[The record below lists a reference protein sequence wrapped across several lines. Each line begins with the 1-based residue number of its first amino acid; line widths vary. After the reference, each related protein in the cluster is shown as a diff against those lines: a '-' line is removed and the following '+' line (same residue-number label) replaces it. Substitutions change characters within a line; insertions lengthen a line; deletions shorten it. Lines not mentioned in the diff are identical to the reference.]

1 MCFQKVSLES
11 DKTMF
16 LTRPGI
22 LLKIAVSCCNQL
34 KSLTNDN
41 EAANNIMQNI
51 AYCVCTLHSFVK
63 NEKNTPLHVYWSSL
77 GQHEQNC
84 YMKAFELLGSKKD
97 RDCFLLNSNQL
108 SSTNDLQAVLV
119 VPLIKKLGK
128 IAILLEDNQVCK
140 CFKSMFDL
148 FQTSRIFLMLTV
160 F

>member
-1 MCFQKVSLES
+1 MCFQKISLVG
-11 DKTMF
+11 DRTKL

-41 EAANNIMQNI
+41 EAANDIMQNL
-51 AYCVCTLHSFVK
+51 AFCVCALHSFVK

-77 GQHEQNC
+77 DQREQNC

-108 SSTNDLQAVLV
+108 DSTNDLQAILV
-119 VPLIKKLGK
+119 MPLFKKLGK
-128 IAILLEDNQVCK
+128 IAMLLEDNQVCK
-140 CFKSMFDL
+140 
-148 FQTSRIFLMLTV
+148 
-160 F
+160 